1 LKKQNNF
8 KINENLDFF
17 TFLVNGNLE
26 FIYEIW
32 TSSLKVVIYQSFNVK
47 LFLSTI
53 PLVNFK
59 TIFDLFLVH

>member
-1 LKKQNNF
+1 MKKQNNF